1 MQKQIIA
8 TGNFA
13 NIKKYIGAGYL
24 PVSIARFNRYFSG
37 VTMKELAPHVDFMK
51 SPESEYI
58 PLYEKRVLAQQDA
71 RQVVN
76 RLAKLGEK
84 VVLLCYESEG
94 EFCHRRLVADWIKR
108 ETGISVPE
116 LGRMRPL
123 INEEKKKLKT
133 EKLF

>member
-13 NIKKYIGAGYL
+13 NIKKYVGAGYL